1 MTTYTVVAYRPDGV
15 DTCRGCVM
23 DRSSSDFELRC
34 FQDLTE
40 AARWQ
45 ADKLMDSPSGRE
57 YCSWEFTLLV
67 DGMDDNGWWEV
78 YGDSDREEPPFDQY
92 RRLVDEAWAAR
103 KKAKE
108 EQARLAQEAA
118 EREAAL
124 KRERDAQAKEARE
137 RAELARLQAR
147 YGATPSNP
155 A

>member
-23 DRSSSDFELRC
+23 NRSSSDFELRC
-34 FQDLTE
+34 FQDLQ
-40 AARWQ
+40 AAAQWQ

-67 DGMDDNGWWEV
+67 DGLDADSWWQLH
-78 YGDSDREEPPFDQY
+78 GDSDLEEPPFDQY
-92 RRLVDEAWAAR
+92 RKLVDKAWAVR
-103 KKAKE
+103 KKAE
-108 EQARLAQEAA
+108 EEKARLAQEVA

-137 RAELARLQAR
+137 RAELERLQAR
-147 YGATPSNP
+147 YGTAPSNP